1 MVSLA
6 ACIAMSSLDAPE
18 IEAIAEHER
27 IPIIL
32 AATFAD
38 HLLHQVDGAERI
50 RQMIVNDIG
59 MAAQN
64 GQTDRVAEL
73 TEALDHFL
81 QQHPVHADVPR

>member
-1 MVSLA
+1 MVSLED
-6 ACIAMSSLDAPE
+6 CIAMGALDTHT

-32 AATFAD
+32 AVTFAD
-38 HLLHQVDGAERI
+38 HLLHQAGGAERI

-59 MAAQN
+59 MAAQS
-64 GQTDRVAEL
+64 GQTDRVGEL